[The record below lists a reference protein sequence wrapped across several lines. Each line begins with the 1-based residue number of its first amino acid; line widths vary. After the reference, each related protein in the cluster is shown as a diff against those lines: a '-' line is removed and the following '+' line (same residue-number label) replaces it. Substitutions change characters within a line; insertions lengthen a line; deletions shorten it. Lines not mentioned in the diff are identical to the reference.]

1 VRRFVI
7 KPADADPVTED
18 SHLAALE
25 PLDDTGLFVAE
36 AADPRALVEQS
47 EGIAWA
53 APTLGDGGEESY
65 PTGEVS
71 IRFGTPLEKKD
82 FEEFVRKHAL
92 ELRRR
97 NEFVPEQ
104 VVVAPTEPCGTWLP
118 DLVERLNGEGV
129 VDKAWPNTRSRYRR
143 V

>member
-1 VRRFVI
+1 VRRFVV
-7 KPADADPVTED
+7 KPTGAGLPAEEAR
-18 SHLAALE
+18 LAALE
-25 PLDDTGLFVAE
+25 PLDDTGLFLAE
-36 AADPRALVEQS
+36 AADPRALVEGS

-53 APTLGDGGEESY
+53 GPTLGNEGEESY

-71 IRFGTPLEKKD
+71 IRFGSPLEIED
-82 FEEFVRKHAL
+82 IEAFVHKHAL

-104 VVVAPTEPCGTWLP
+104 VVVAPTEPLGTWLP
-118 DLVERLNGEGV
+118 DLVERLNGERL
-129 VDKAWPNTRSRYRR
+129 VDEAWPNTRSRYRR